1 MMTEPKESSRP
12 RIAGVCERDI
22 DLVLLE
28 EFLAT
33 PEFALWFAKNAAL
46 PNLVLGSVVDA
57 RRSVTHSTGESDL
70 EVRFESPSGRTT
82 LLIENKIGAG
92 LQPEQAARYH
102 LRGADHVAKD
112 RCDRFFTVIVAPDD
126 YFADANQM
134 KGFDCRVSYEALM
147 KWYEQATFLGPRR
160 LYKLALLQS
169 GIDKATFG
177 YQPDVDTAVTDFF
190 RGYWDIVVSAYP
202 DLGMSQPKGRPGGS
216 GRVYF
221 KSPSLTALRADVA
234 HKTSRGIV
242 DLHLRDRGA
251 RMAGVEA
258 RLRPLLEPDMHI
270 TSAGKS
276 AAVRL
281 HVSALDRTV
290 SAITQRNAIEEGL
303 AAARRLQNWAIRHQ
317 TQIAATI

>member
-1 MMTEPKESSRP
+1 MTDIKEVRRP

-33 PEFALWFAKNAAL
+33 PEFASWFAQTAGIADPL
-46 PNLVLGSVVDA
+46 LGTVVDA
-57 RRSVTHSTGESDL
+57 HRSVTHSTGESDL
-70 EVRFESPSGRTT
+70 EVHFESTSGRTT

-112 RCDRFFTVIVAPDD
+112 RCDRFLTVIVAPDD
-126 YFADANQM
+126 YFADASQM

-147 KWYEQATFLGPRR
+147 KWYERATFLGPRR

-190 RGYWDIVVSAYP
+190 RAYWDIVVSAYA
-202 DLGMSQPKGRPGGS
+202 DLGMIQPKGRPGGS

-221 KSPSLTALRADVA
+221 KTPELTALRTDVA
-234 HKTSRGIV
+234 HKTSLGIV
-242 DLHLRDRGA
+242 DLHLRDRRA
-251 RMAGVEA
+251 RMAAVEA
-258 RLRPLLEPDMHI
+258 RLKPLLEPDMQI

-281 HVSALDRTV
+281 HVSALDRTA
-290 SAITQRNAIEEGL
+290 SAINQRLAIEEGL
-303 AAARRLQNWAIRHQ
+303 AAARRLQTWATLHQ
-317 TQIAATI
+317 RQIAATI